1 MTPHISDQ
9 ITLNFQGKLNAQ
21 SIRLQNSSVPNNC
34 FTSWCAEYPEAGISS
49 LASINVQSSS
59 FISPHV
65 RSSSP
70 SASPLV
76 PAGPVSPVAPTFR
89 SSWEYANSCSSG
101 SSIAPEDPFLFQKQL
116 GHVGN
121 TDSLSAFRI
130 ELTGLGKDCR
140 ADCDSSTSSERS
152 EILVLRMSVMGIT
165 Q

>member
-9 ITLNFQGKLNAQ
+9 MTLNFQGKLNAQ

-34 FTSWCAEYPEAGISS
+34 FIPWCAEYPETGISP

-101 SSIAPEDPFLFQKQL
+101 S
-116 GHVGN
+116 
-121 TDSLSAFRI
+121 
-130 ELTGLGKDCR
+130 
-140 ADCDSSTSSERS
+140 CDSSTSSERS
-152 EILVLRMSVMGIT
+152 ESLVLRMSVMGIKHQRNANKT
-165 Q
+165 HTNLCLV